1 MPLSFPIV
9 ALGSQLFVMVADSPP
24 NFDMARTCRLDLS
37 AAFGLSAGPQDDSC
51 IRDERNARQQLQKQ
65 WLKFPAIAR
74 ANCASQESIGGTPS
88 YVSLLTC
95 LQMSNGK

>member
-9 ALGSQLFVMVADSPP
+9 ALGSQLVVMVADGPP

-37 AAFGLSAGPQDDSC
+37 ATFGLSTGPQDKSC

-65 WLKFPAIAR
+65 WSKFPATAR

-95 LQMSNGK
+95 LQMANGK

>member
-1 MPLSFPIV
+1 MTLLLPAI
-9 ALGSQLFVMVADSPP
+9 ALGSQLVIMVADRPP
-24 NFDMARTCRLDLS
+24 NFDMTRTCRLDLM
-37 AAFGLSAGPQDDSC
+37 AAYGLNTGPQDKSC
-51 IRDERNARQQLQKQ
+51 VRDEQNARQQLQKQ
-65 WLKFPAIAR
+65 WLKFPATAR